1 MAPPPP
7 LPPEHQPG
15 LQVTSL
21 ENHRQPDLEVD
32 RRDAASGDAPIP
44 VYDGPVKQGGWR
56 RYQRWIVAVL
66 VLVVVAAVA
75 GGVAGGILAK
85 RNRHKESATTS
96 TVEPPDTTKAFPS
109 ATVSAISA
117 TATVMAETDY
127 NFPTPVTWTDGQ
139 PEMMVFCH
147 GSDHAIYNKRRDPEK
162 PDHWLPDEGF
172 EYMGGSLSA
181 AVPHIAGN
189 SRGEGYINLFVVA
202 SDGTIYSKE
211 WDNGLVSWVPAL
223 ESLTYLG
230 GPKSKS
236 SPTVA
241 SWSSNKVD
249 VFLIG
254 EDQALYT
261 LSRSGN
267 STAKWRPPQK
277 LGGKFSSL
285 TPAAVSWEQGRLD
298 VFAVGTDLK
307 LYTRYWAVDSNEW
320 KPTNN
325 EFASLSGTCT
335 SRPIAV
341 SYKKGRIDLFVRGG
355 DARLWHIYY
364 DQGKWSDWLRVGDT
378 QIQAEP
384 DAIVTGPNRID
395 VFAWGLEDRAL
406 LHRSFDGNSWTPENG
421 FENLA
426 GDLGAP
432 PKAAGDTMG
441 GFSVFAYDRHG
452 NVVTKAWN
460 ETTKDWRPKKGFL
473 SLGMPKK

>member
-1 MAPPPP
+1 
-7 LPPEHQPG
+7 
-15 LQVTSL
+15 
-21 ENHRQPDLEVD
+21 
-32 RRDAASGDAPIP
+32 
-44 VYDGPVKQGGWR
+44 
-56 RYQRWIVAVL
+56 
-66 VLVVVAAVA
+66 
-75 GGVAGGILAK
+75 
-85 RNRHKESATTS
+85 
-96 TVEPPDTTKAFPS
+96 
-109 ATVSAISA
+109 
-117 TATVMAETDY
+117 
-127 NFPTPVTWTDGQ
+127 
-139 PEMMVFCH
+139 MVFCH
-147 GSDHAIYNKRRDPEK
+147 GSDHALYNKRRDPEK
-162 PDHWLPDEGF
+162 LDHWLPDEGF
-172 EYMGGSLSA
+172 EYMGGTLSA
-181 AVPHIAGN
+181 AAPHIADN
-189 SRGEGYINLFVVA
+189 SRGEGYINIFVVVA
-202 SDGTIYSKE
+202 SDGTVYSKE

-223 ESLTYLG
+223 ESFTYLG

-254 EDQALYT
+254 EDQALYA

-267 STAKWRPPQK
+267 SSAEWKPPLK

-307 LYTRYWAVDSNEW
+307 LYTRYWEVDSNEW

-341 SYKKGRIDLFVRGG
+341 SYKKDRIDLFVRGG

-364 DQGKWSDWLRVGDT
+364 DQGKWSDWLPVGDT

-384 DAIVTGPNRID
+384 DAIVTGSNHID

-406 LHRSFDGNSWTPENG
+406 LRRSFDGNSWTPENG

-426 GDLGAP
+426 GDLAGP
-432 PKAAGDTMG
+432 PKAASDTLG
-441 GFSVFAYDRHG
+441 GFSVFAYDTHE